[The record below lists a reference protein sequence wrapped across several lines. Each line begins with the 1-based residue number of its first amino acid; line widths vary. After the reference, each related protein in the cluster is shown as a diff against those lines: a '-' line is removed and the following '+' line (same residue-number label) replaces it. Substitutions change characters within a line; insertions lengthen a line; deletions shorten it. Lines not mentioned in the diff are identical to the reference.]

1 MKNFLKLISVL
12 GLMTSAVYLSFAAD
26 PESSF
31 REGVRTQ
38 VMSNIYSVAVSFP
51 GNVAITSNATVS
63 GNAAITGNQVVGGTV
78 TAAVLKVLG
87 AATVDG
93 AATLTGGIAG
103 GTTVTQVWY
112 SMPQSTASCV
122 TNTLIIYKGVGQTLT
137 QAP

>member
-1 MKNFLKLISVL
+1 MNRILTLTAVL
-12 GLMTSAVYLSFAAD
+12 LVAAAYFAFAAD

-51 GNVAITSNATVS
+51 GNVTITSNATVS
-63 GNAAITGNQVVGGTV
+63 GNAAITGNQVVGGTA

-87 AATVDG
+87 AATLDG
-93 AATLTGGIAG
+93 AATLTGGITG
-103 GTTVTQVWY
+103 GTTITQVWY
-112 SMPQSTASCV
+112 SVPQSTASCV
-122 TNTLIIYKGVGQTLT
+122 TNRLIIYKGIGQILT

>member
-1 MKNFLKLISVL
+1 MNRILALTAAILV
-12 GLMTSAVYLSFAAD
+12 SAAYFAFATD
-26 PESSF
+26 PEASF

-51 GNVAITSNATVS
+51 GNVTITSNATVS
-63 GNAAITGNQVVGGTV
+63 GNATVTGNQVVGGTA

-112 SMPQSTASCV
+112 SVPQSTASCV
-122 TNTLIIYKGVGQTLT
+122 TNRLILYKGIGQTLT

>member
-1 MKNFLKLISVL
+1 MNRILTLTAVL
-12 GLMTSAVYLSFAAD
+12 LVIVACFAFATD

-51 GNVAITSNATVS
+51 GNVTITSNATVA
-63 GNAAITGNQVVGGTV
+63 GNAAITGNQIVGGTT

-112 SMPQSTASCV
+112 SVPQSTASCV
-122 TNTLIIYKGVGQTLT
+122 TNRLIIYKGVGQTLT

>member
-1 MKNFLKLISVL
+1 MNRIVILTAALLV
-12 GLMTSAVYLSFAAD
+12 AAACFALATD
-26 PESSF
+26 PEASF

-51 GNVAITSNATVS
+51 GNVTITSNATVS
-63 GNAAITGNQVVGGTV
+63 GNAAITGNQIVGGT
-78 TAAVLKVLG
+78 TTTAVLKVLG

-93 AATLTGGIAG
+93 AATLTGGITG
-103 GTTVTQVWY
+103 GTTATQVWY
-112 SMPQSTASCV
+112 SVPQSTASCV